1 MMLNH
6 LPRPLL
12 STSPRCAENQP
23 RASLSPSRCVP
34 FRRVNVQAA
43 GSIDTALPSQQPLF
57 WRRPAPIGVCSALA
71 SPIFLSQINLG
82 PFSALFLSGCACSWG
97 RQACCSY
104 RTCHNRNKISRSK
117 RQVCR
122 FALPKEASS
131 DPQPNS
137 RFIRFNQRTPGEETP
152 APIAALRASGF
163 EFSAVLVSFLPFICY
178 KLCGETGPES
188 ADERKERCRPDGM
201 MGRRN
206 KARAVW
212 CSHLFRSQ
220 HKGSMPAIVCAHVC
234 ERKVEVKSR
243 IRGGRN
249 IWKMDCEAEQFTSR
263 QSQLHTSVDW
273 SSTAA

>member
-12 STSPRCAENQP
+12 STSPRCAENQVLVEEEKRTQTP
-23 RASLSPSRCVP
+23 GKSNMCVCVFGEPQPERAKK
-34 FRRVNVQAA
+34 RVNVQAA

-97 RQACCSY
+97 RQGVLQVGNCGRRLRDARQVLKFQCQCKFCHFQSLLSIKNY

-152 APIAALRASGF
+152 APIAALRASG
-163 EFSAVLVSFLPFICY
+163 
-178 KLCGETGPES
+178 TES
-188 ADERKERCRPDGM
+188 ADVYELKQGRKDCVDG
-201 MGRRN
+201 
-206 KARAVW
+206 
-212 CSHLFRSQ
+212 
-220 HKGSMPAIVCAHVC
+220 
-234 ERKVEVKSR
+234 
-243 IRGGRN
+243 
-249 IWKMDCEAEQFTSR
+249 
-263 QSQLHTSVDW
+263 
-273 SSTAA
+273 